1 MTQQIILQAT
11 GLASTLTSLGSVEL
25 GIISSS
31 YLLRLLFL
39 GSAVIVAGVV
49 GFALLTRKYESTT
62 LGGRRG
68 RTFVSHGVTW
78 TPTMFAMVFAIILIV
93 TLAIGT
99 VVYLPH
105 P

>member
-25 GIISSS
+25 GIISSI
-31 YLLRLLFL
+31 YPLRLLFL

-49 GFALLTRKYESTT
+49 AFALLTRKRGST
-62 LGGRRG
+62 
-68 RTFVSHGVTW
+68 TFVSHGITW
-78 TPTMFAMVFAIILIV
+78 TPTKFAMAFAVILIV
-93 TLAIGT
+93 TLAIGA